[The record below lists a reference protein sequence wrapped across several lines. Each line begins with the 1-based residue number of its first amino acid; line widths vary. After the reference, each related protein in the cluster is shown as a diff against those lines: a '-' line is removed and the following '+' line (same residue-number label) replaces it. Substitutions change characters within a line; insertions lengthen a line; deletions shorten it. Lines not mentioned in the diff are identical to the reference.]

1 MQLVSCSG
9 CECMSRH
16 VEVSKRAAAI
26 EYAIRDVVVPAEK
39 LEKQGHEIIRLNIGD
54 PLAYDGLPTPDH
66 MIAAYKQALDSQD
79 NGYGPSYGLPALR
92 QAIAEA
98 ETGKGW
104 PCSEDDVYV
113 THGVTEA
120 LQIIFAAFLE
130 EGTKVLAPGPHYPPY
145 MAYPQ
150 MYGATTVEYRLDPSD
165 NWRIDFDDI
174 ASKMDDS
181 VRLLVLI
188 NPNNPTGNV
197 ATTAEIDAL
206 LNLARDYPQCTI
218 VSDEIYDGLDFTG
231 QMCSTAS
238 RSDSAPVITLNGV
251 SKVYF
256 APGWRIGY
264 MAWHDPENRL
274 SLVRDGVERLL
285 RSRLCASTAAQHGY
299 LAGLTDEH
307 DWLDGH
313 RSRVKQRLDYCM
325 KRIGQIEGLDCETP
339 GGAFYMFVRITDE
352 KSDSDKQWVLDLLH
366 QHHVLVVPGSG
377 FSPEYG
383 AGHFRMV
390 CLPPIETL
398 CEAFDRIERFLGD

>member
-1 MQLVSCSG
+1 M
-9 CECMSRH
+9 
-16 VEVSKRAAAI
+16 VERVDVSKRAAAI
-26 EYAIRDVVVPAEK
+26 NYAIRDVVVPAVE

-54 PLAYDGLPTPDH
+54 PLAYEGLPTPKH
-66 MIAAYKQALDSQD
+66 MIAAYKRALDSQD

-92 QAIAEA
+92 QAIAET
-98 ETGKGW
+98 ETAKGW

-130 EGTKVLAPGPHYPPY
+130 DGTKVLAPGPHYPPY

-150 MYGATTVEYRLDPSD
+150 MYGATTVEYRLDPND
-165 NWRIDFDDI
+165 CWRIDFEDI
-174 ASKMDDS
+174 RSKMDED

-197 ATTAEIDAL
+197 ATADEIDTL
-206 LNLARDYPQCTI
+206 LNIAHDYPQCTI
-218 VSDEIYDGLDFTG
+218 IADEIYDGLDFTG
-231 QMCSTAS
+231 SMCSAAS
-238 RSDSAPVITLNGV
+238 RSSSTPVIVLNGV

-264 MAWHDPENRL
+264 MAWHDPEERL

-285 RSRLCASTAAQHGY
+285 RSRLCASTPAQHGY
-299 LAGLTDEH
+299 LAGLSDGH

-313 RSRVKQRLDYCM
+313 RSRVKERLDYCM
-325 KRIGQIEGLDCETP
+325 RRIGEIDGLECEAP
-339 GGAFYMFVRITDE
+339 GGAFYLFVRITDE
-352 KSDSDKQWVLDLLH
+352 SMNLDKQWVLDLLH
-366 QHHVLVVPGSG
+366 QHHVLVVHGSG
-377 FSPEYG
+377 FSLDYG

-398 CEAFDRIERFLGD
+398 AEAFDRIEQFLGD

>member
-1 MQLVSCSG
+1 
-9 CECMSRH
+9 MSER
-16 VEVSKRAAAI
+16 VDVSKRAAAI
-26 EYAIRDVVVPAEK
+26 EYAIRDVVVPAVE
-39 LEKQGHEIIRLNIGD
+39 LEKQGHQIIRLNIGD
-54 PLAYDGLPTPDH
+54 PLAYEGLPTPDH

-79 NGYGPSYGLPALR
+79 NGYGPSYGLPELR

-98 ETGKGW
+98 ESEKGW
-104 PCSEDDVYV
+104 TCSEDDVYV

-150 MYGATTVEYRLDPSD
+150 MYGATTVEYRLTPHD

-174 ASKMDDS
+174 HSKMDDS

-197 ATTAEIDAL
+197 ATPSEIDEL
-206 LNLARDYPQCTI
+206 LDIARDYPQCTI
-218 VSDEIYDGLDFTG
+218 ISDEIYDGLDFTG
-231 QMCSTAS
+231 QMSSAAS
-238 RSDSAPVITLNGV
+238 RSDSVPVIVLNGA

-264 MAWHDPENRL
+264 MAWHDPEDRL

-285 RSRLCASTAAQHGY
+285 RSRLCASTPAQHGY

-307 DWLDGH
+307 RWLDQH
-313 RSRVKQRLDYCM
+313 RSRVKERLDYCM
-325 KRIGQIEGLDCETP
+325 KRIGEINLSLIHISEPTRP
-339 GGAFYMFVRITDE
+339 Y
-352 KSDSDKQWVLDLLH
+352 
-366 QHHVLVVPGSG
+366 
-377 FSPEYG
+377 
-383 AGHFRMV
+383 
-390 CLPPIETL
+390 
-398 CEAFDRIERFLGD
+398 

>member
-1 MQLVSCSG
+1 
-9 CECMSRH
+9 MSER
-16 VEVSKRAAAI
+16 VDVSKRAAAI
-26 EYAIRDVVVPAEK
+26 EYAIRDVVVPAVE
-39 LEKQGHEIIRLNIGD
+39 LEKKGHRIIRLNIGD
-54 PLAYDGLPTPDH
+54 PLAYEGLPTPGH

-79 NGYGPSYGLPALR
+79 NGYGPSYGLPELR

-98 ETGKGW
+98 ETDKGW
-104 PCSEDDVYV
+104 TCSEDDVYV

-150 MYGATTVEYRLDPSD
+150 MYGATTVEYRLDPND

-174 ASKMDDS
+174 HSKMDDS

-188 NPNNPTGNV
+188 NTNNPTGNV
-197 ATTAEIDAL
+197 ATPAEIDSL
-206 LNLARDYPQCTI
+206 LDIARDYPQCTI
-218 VSDEIYDGLDFTG
+218 ISDEIYDGLDFTG
-231 QMCSTAS
+231 QMSSTAS
-238 RSDSAPVITLNGV
+238 HSDSVPVIVLNGV

-264 MAWHDPENRL
+264 MAWHDPEDRL

-285 RSRLCASTAAQHGY
+285 RSRLCASTPAQHGY
-299 LAGLTDEH
+299 LAGLTNEH
-307 DWLDGH
+307 RWLDGH
-313 RSRVKQRLDYCM
+313 RSCVKERLDYCM
-325 KRIGQIEGLDCETP
+325 ERIGEIDGLDCEAP
-339 GGAFYMFVRITDE
+339 GGAFYLFVRITD
-352 KSDSDKQWVLDLLH
+352 DRAASDKQWVLDLLH
-366 QHHVLVVPGSG
+366 QHHVLVVHGSG

-390 CLPPIETL
+390 CLPPIDTL
-398 CEAFDRIERFLGD
+398 AEAFDRIEQFMGD

>member
-1 MQLVSCSG
+1 
-9 CECMSRH
+9 MSER
-16 VEVSKRAAAI
+16 VDVSKRAAAI
-26 EYAIRDVVVPAEK
+26 EYAIRDVVVPAVE
-39 LEKQGHEIIRLNIGD
+39 LEKKGHRIIRLNIGD
-54 PLAYDGLPTPDH
+54 PLAYEGLPTPGH

-79 NGYGPSYGLPALR
+79 NGYGPSYGLPELR

-98 ETGKGW
+98 ETDKGW
-104 PCSEDDVYV
+104 TCSEDDVYV

-150 MYGATTVEYRLDPSD
+150 MYGATTVEYRLDPND

-174 ASKMDDS
+174 HSKMDDS

-197 ATTAEIDAL
+197 ATPAEIDSL
-206 LNLARDYPQCTI
+206 LDIARDYPQCTI
-218 VSDEIYDGLDFTG
+218 ISDEIYDGLDFTG
-231 QMCSTAS
+231 QMSSTAS
-238 RSDSAPVITLNGV
+238 HSDSVPVIVLNGV
-251 SKVYF
+251 SKGYF

-264 MAWHDPENRL
+264 MAWHDPEDRL

-285 RSRLCASTAAQHGY
+285 RSRLCASTPAQHGY
-299 LAGLTDEH
+299 LAGLTNEH
-307 DWLDGH
+307 RWLDGH
-313 RSRVKQRLDYCM
+313 RSCVKERLDYCM
-325 KRIGQIEGLDCETP
+325 ERIGEIDGLDCEAP
-339 GGAFYMFVRITDE
+339 GGAFYLFVRITD
-352 KSDSDKQWVLDLLH
+352 DRAASDKQWVLDLLH
-366 QHHVLVVPGSG
+366 QHHVLVVHGSG

-390 CLPPIETL
+390 CLPPIDTL
-398 CEAFDRIERFLGD
+398 AEAFDRIEQFLGD

>member
-1 MQLVSCSG
+1 MQPASYSG
-9 CECMSRH
+9 CECMSER
-16 VEVSKRAAAI
+16 VDVSKRAAAI
-26 EYAIRDVVVPAEK
+26 EYAIRDVVVPAVE
-39 LEKQGHEIIRLNIGD
+39 LEKKGHRIIRLNIGD
-54 PLAYDGLPTPDH
+54 PLAYEGLPTPGH

-79 NGYGPSYGLPALR
+79 NGYGPSYGLPELR

-98 ETGKGW
+98 ETDKGW
-104 PCSEDDVYV
+104 TCSEDDVYV

-150 MYGATTVEYRLDPSD
+150 MYGATTVEYRLDPND

-174 ASKMDDS
+174 HSKMDDS

-197 ATTAEIDAL
+197 ATPAEIDSL
-206 LNLARDYPQCTI
+206 LDIARDYPQCTI
-218 VSDEIYDGLDFTG
+218 ISDEIYDGLDFTG
-231 QMCSTAS
+231 QMSSTAS
-238 RSDSAPVITLNGV
+238 HSDSVPVIVLNGV

-264 MAWHDPENRL
+264 MAWHDPEDRL

-285 RSRLCASTAAQHGY
+285 RSRLCASTPAQHGY
-299 LAGLTDEH
+299 LAGLTNEH
-307 DWLDGH
+307 RWLDGH
-313 RSRVKQRLDYCM
+313 RSCVKERLDYCM
-325 KRIGQIEGLDCETP
+325 ERIGEIDGLDCEAP
-339 GGAFYMFVRITDE
+339 GGAFYLFVRITD
-352 KSDSDKQWVLDLLH
+352 DRAASDKQWVLDLLH
-366 QHHVLVVPGSG
+366 QHHVLVVHGSG

-390 CLPPIETL
+390 CLPPIDTL
-398 CEAFDRIERFLGD
+398 AEAFDRIEQFMGD

>member
-1 MQLVSCSG
+1 
-9 CECMSRH
+9 MSER
-16 VEVSKRAAAI
+16 VDVSKRAAAI
-26 EYAIRDVVVPAEK
+26 EYAIRDVVVPAVE
-39 LEKQGHEIIRLNIGD
+39 LEKKGHRIIRLNIGD
-54 PLAYDGLPTPDH
+54 PLAYEGLPTPGH

-79 NGYGPSYGLPALR
+79 NGYGPSYGLPELR

-98 ETGKGW
+98 ETDKGW
-104 PCSEDDVYV
+104 TCSEDDVYV

-150 MYGATTVEYRLDPSD
+150 MYGATTVEYRLDPND

-174 ASKMDDS
+174 HSKMDDS

-197 ATTAEIDAL
+197 ATPAEIDSL
-206 LNLARDYPQCTI
+206 LDIARDYPQCTI
-218 VSDEIYDGLDFTG
+218 ISDEIYDGLDFTG
-231 QMCSTAS
+231 QMSSTAS
-238 RSDSAPVITLNGV
+238 HSDSVPVIVLNGV

-264 MAWHDPENRL
+264 MAWHDPEDRL

-285 RSRLCASTAAQHGY
+285 RSRPCASTPAQHGY
-299 LAGLTDEH
+299 LAGLTNEH
-307 DWLDGH
+307 RWLDGH
-313 RSRVKQRLDYCM
+313 RSCVKERLDYCM
-325 KRIGQIEGLDCETP
+325 ERIGEIDGLDCEAP
-339 GGAFYMFVRITDE
+339 GGAFYLFVRITD
-352 KSDSDKQWVLDLLH
+352 DRAASDKQWVLDLLH
-366 QHHVLVVPGSG
+366 QHHVLVVHGSG

-390 CLPPIETL
+390 CLPPIDTL
-398 CEAFDRIERFLGD
+398 AEAFDRIEQFMGD

>member
-1 MQLVSCSG
+1 
-9 CECMSRH
+9 MSER
-16 VEVSKRAAAI
+16 VDVSKRAAAI
-26 EYAIRDVVVPAEK
+26 EYAIRDVVVPAVE
-39 LEKQGHEIIRLNIGD
+39 LEKKGHRVIRLNIGD
-54 PLAYDGLPTPDH
+54 PLAYEGLPTPGH

-79 NGYGPSYGLPALR
+79 NGYGPSYGLPELR

-98 ETGKGW
+98 ETDKGW
-104 PCSEDDVYV
+104 TCSEDDVYV

-150 MYGATTVEYRLDPSD
+150 MYGATTVEYRLDPND

-174 ASKMDDS
+174 HSKMDDS

-197 ATTAEIDAL
+197 ATPAEIDSL
-206 LNLARDYPQCTI
+206 LDIARDYPQCTI
-218 VSDEIYDGLDFTG
+218 ISDEIYDGLDFTG
-231 QMCSTAS
+231 QMSSTAS
-238 RSDSAPVITLNGV
+238 HSDSVPVIVLNGV

-264 MAWHDPENRL
+264 MAWHDPEDRL

-285 RSRLCASTAAQHGY
+285 RSRLCASTPAQHGY
-299 LAGLTDEH
+299 LAGLTNEH
-307 DWLDGH
+307 RWLDGH
-313 RSRVKQRLDYCM
+313 RSCVKERLDYCM
-325 KRIGQIEGLDCETP
+325 ERIGEIDGLDCEAP
-339 GGAFYMFVRITDE
+339 GGAFYLFVRITD
-352 KSDSDKQWVLDLLH
+352 DRAASDKQGVLDLLH
-366 QHHVLVVPGSG
+366 QHHVLVVHGSG

-390 CLPPIETL
+390 CLPPIDTL
-398 CEAFDRIERFLGD
+398 AEAFDRIEQFLGD

>member
-1 MQLVSCSG
+1 
-9 CECMSRH
+9 MSER
-16 VEVSKRAAAI
+16 VDVSKRAAAI
-26 EYAIRDVVVPAEK
+26 EYAIRDVVVPAVE
-39 LEKQGHEIIRLNIGD
+39 LEKKGHRIIRLNIGD
-54 PLAYDGLPTPDH
+54 PLAYEGLPTPGH

-79 NGYGPSYGLPALR
+79 NGYGPSYGLPELR

-98 ETGKGW
+98 ETDKGW
-104 PCSEDDVYV
+104 TCSEDDVYV

-150 MYGATTVEYRLDPSD
+150 MYGATTVEYRLDPND

-174 ASKMDDS
+174 HSKMDDS

-197 ATTAEIDAL
+197 ATPAEIDSL
-206 LNLARDYPQCTI
+206 LDIARDYPQCTI
-218 VSDEIYDGLDFTG
+218 ISDEIYDGLDFTG
-231 QMCSTAS
+231 QMSSTAS
-238 RSDSAPVITLNGV
+238 HSDSVPVIVLNGV

-264 MAWHDPENRL
+264 MAWHDPEDRL

-285 RSRLCASTAAQHGY
+285 RSRLCASTPAQHGY
-299 LAGLTDEH
+299 LAGLTNEH
-307 DWLDGH
+307 RWLDGH
-313 RSRVKQRLDYCM
+313 RSCVKERLDYCM
-325 KRIGQIEGLDCETP
+325 ERIGEIDGLDCEAP
-339 GGAFYMFVRITDE
+339 GGAFYLFVRITD
-352 KSDSDKQWVLDLLH
+352 DRAASDKQWVLDLLH
-366 QHHVLVVPGSG
+366 QHHVLVVHGSG

-390 CLPPIETL
+390 CLPPIDTL
-398 CEAFDRIERFLGD
+398 AEAFDRIEQFMGD

>member
-1 MQLVSCSG
+1 MSERVDVSN
-9 CECMSRH
+9 
-16 VEVSKRAAAI
+16 RAAAI
-26 EYAIRDVVVPAEK
+26 EYAIRDVVVPAVE
-39 LEKQGHEIIRLNIGD
+39 LEKQGHQIIRLNIGD
-54 PLAYDGLPTPDH
+54 PLAYEGLPTPDH
-66 MIAAYKQALDSQD
+66 MIASYKQALDSQD
-79 NGYGPSYGLPALR
+79 NGYGPSYGLPELR

-98 ETGKGW
+98 ESEKGW
-104 PCSEDDVYV
+104 TCSEDDVYV

-150 MYGATTVEYRLDPSD
+150 MYGATTVEYRLDPND

-174 ASKMDDS
+174 HSKMDDS

-197 ATTAEIDAL
+197 ATPAEIDSL
-206 LNLARDYPQCTI
+206 LDIARDYPQCTI
-218 VSDEIYDGLDFTG
+218 ISDEIYDGLDFTG
-231 QMCSTAS
+231 QMSSTAS
-238 RSDSAPVITLNGV
+238 HSDSVPVIVLNGV

-264 MAWHDPENRL
+264 MAWHDPEDRL

-285 RSRLCASTAAQHGY
+285 RSRLCASTPAQHGY
-299 LAGLTDEH
+299 LAGLTNEH
-307 DWLDGH
+307 RWLDGH
-313 RSRVKQRLDYCM
+313 RSCVKERLDYCM
-325 KRIGQIEGLDCETP
+325 ERIGEIDGLDCEAP
-339 GGAFYMFVRITDE
+339 GGAFYLFVRITD
-352 KSDSDKQWVLDLLH
+352 DRAASDKQWVLDLLH
-366 QHHVLVVPGSG
+366 QHHVLVVHGSG

-390 CLPPIETL
+390 CLPPIDTL
-398 CEAFDRIERFLGD
+398 AEAFDRIEQFLGD

>member
-1 MQLVSCSG
+1 
-9 CECMSRH
+9 MSER
-16 VEVSKRAAAI
+16 VDVSKRAAAI
-26 EYAIRDVVVPAEK
+26 EYAIRDVVVPAVE
-39 LEKQGHEIIRLNIGD
+39 LEKQGHQIIRLNIGD
-54 PLAYDGLPTPDH
+54 PLAYEGLPTPDH
-66 MIAAYKQALDSQD
+66 MIASYKQALDSQD
-79 NGYGPSYGLPALR
+79 NGYGPSYGLPELR

-98 ETGKGW
+98 ESEKGW
-104 PCSEDDVYV
+104 TCSEDDVYV

-150 MYGATTVEYRLDPSD
+150 MYGATTVEYRLDPND
-165 NWRIDFDDI
+165 HWRIDFDDI
-174 ASKMDDS
+174 HSKMDDS

-197 ATTAEIDAL
+197 ATPAEIDAL
-206 LNLARDYPQCTI
+206 LDIARDYPQCTI
-218 VSDEIYDGLDFTG
+218 ISDEIYDGLDFTG
-231 QMCSTAS
+231 QMSSAAS
-238 RSDSAPVITLNGV
+238 RSDSVPVIVLNGA

-264 MAWHDPENRL
+264 MAWHDPEDRL

-285 RSRLCASTAAQHGY
+285 RSRLCASTPAQHGY

-307 DWLDGH
+307 RWLDGH
-313 RSRVKQRLDYCM
+313 RSCVKERLDYCM
-325 KRIGQIEGLDCETP
+325 ERIGEIDGLDCEAP
-339 GGAFYMFVRITDE
+339 GGAFYLFVRITD
-352 KSDSDKQWVLDLLH
+352 DRAASDKQWVLDLLH
-366 QHHVLVVPGSG
+366 QHHVLVVHGSG

-390 CLPPIETL
+390 CLPPIDTL
-398 CEAFDRIERFLGD
+398 AEAFDRIEQFLGD

>member
-1 MQLVSCSG
+1 
-9 CECMSRH
+9 MSER
-16 VEVSKRAAAI
+16 VDVSKRAAAI
-26 EYAIRDVVVPAEK
+26 EYAIRDVVVPAVE
-39 LEKQGHEIIRLNIGD
+39 LEKKGHRIIRLNIGD
-54 PLAYDGLPTPDH
+54 PLAYEGLPTPGH

-79 NGYGPSYGLPALR
+79 NGYGPSYGLPELR

-98 ETGKGW
+98 ETDKGW
-104 PCSEDDVYV
+104 TCSEDDVYV

-150 MYGATTVEYRLDPSD
+150 MYGATTVEYRLDPND

-174 ASKMDDS
+174 HSKMDDS

-197 ATTAEIDAL
+197 ATPAEIDSL
-206 LNLARDYPQCTI
+206 LDIARDYPQCTI
-218 VSDEIYDGLDFTG
+218 ISDEIYDGLDFTG
-231 QMCSTAS
+231 QMSSTAS
-238 RSDSAPVITLNGV
+238 HSDSVPVIVLNGV

-264 MAWHDPENRL
+264 MAWHDPEDRL

-285 RSRLCASTAAQHGY
+285 RSRLCASTPAQHGY
-299 LAGLTDEH
+299 LAGLTNEH
-307 DWLDGH
+307 RWLDGH
-313 RSRVKQRLDYCM
+313 RSCVKERLDYCM
-325 KRIGQIEGLDCETP
+325 ERIGEIDGLDCEAP
-339 GGAFYMFVRITDE
+339 GGAFYLFVRITD
-352 KSDSDKQWVLDLLH
+352 DRAASDKQWVLDLLH
-366 QHHVLVVPGSG
+366 QHHVLVVHGSG

-390 CLPPIETL
+390 CLPPIDTL
-398 CEAFDRIERFLGD
+398 AEAFDRIEQFLGD